1 MRIIFLLW
9 GIVLFG
15 CGPGSDGKTF
25 ENLNSADRVKFTKY
39 LIQGKAIY
47 KQYCINCHQTNGEG
61 LRKLIP
67 PLAGSDYLEDNQKEV
82 ACLIKYGAKIPIKVN
97 GVTYRPTMPAHTP
110 LTHLEI
116 AEVITYINN
125 SWGNQ
130 LGFVDAKKIN
140 KLLTNC
146 IN

>member
-1 MRIIFLLW
+1 MIIFLFCS
-9 GIVLFG
+9 IVLIG
-15 CGPGSDGKTF
+15 CGPGSDSKTF
-25 ENLNSADRVKFTKY
+25 EGLNSSDQAKFTKY

-47 KQYCINCHQTNGEG
+47 KQNCINCHQANGAG

-67 PLAGSDYLEDNQKEV
+67 PLAGSDYLEDNQREV

-97 GVTYRPTMPAHTP
+97 GVAYLPTMPAHTP

-125 SWGNQ
+125 SWGNE
-130 LGFVDAKKIN
+130 LGFVDAKMIN
-140 KLLTNC
+140 GLLTNC
-146 IN
+146 IK